1 MNVPFTVSQG
11 KVVVVMN
18 AVINTTTIAISNEL
32 SMLLWL
38 YKQWWWD
45 NMANL
50 AARYCCKL
58 SWNVYLLYWLQFPVL
73 PFSMSGGCVT
83 LLNWWTEVTVKSIV
97 VLLLILWMI
106 YPVIETNGYIYI
118 LTIII
123 CTHDGTRDTSIVGL
137 QNN

>member
-18 AVINTTTIAISNEL
+18 AVMNTTTIAISNEL
-32 SMLLWL
+32 SMLLLL

-45 NMANL
+45 NMANF

-73 PFSMSGGCVT
+73 TFSMSGGCMT
-83 LLNWWTEVTVKSIV
+83 LWNWWTEVTVWTTVQYVFQVNRCIIV
-97 VLLLILWMI
+97 DSLDDLPFHWNKIMVTFHINHYHLYSWW
-106 YPVIETNGYIYI
+106 
-118 LTIII
+118 
-123 CTHDGTRDTSIVGL
+123 H
-137 QNN
+137 